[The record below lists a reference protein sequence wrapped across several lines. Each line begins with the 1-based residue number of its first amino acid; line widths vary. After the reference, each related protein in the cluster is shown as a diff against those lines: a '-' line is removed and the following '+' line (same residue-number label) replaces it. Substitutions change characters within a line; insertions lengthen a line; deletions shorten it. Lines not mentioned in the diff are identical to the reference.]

1 MVRNPHNFAG
11 RWNRKSGRTVLFS
24 FFTLRRRIW
33 FDTNRTQGGWR
44 GAQTD
49 FTELWVTGNRRH
61 WRGTHG
67 DGWMMKPRRWTQS
80 WHQKKERWCGVVQ
93 EASHWS
99 YTSFRLKKGTS
110 TQYSSFWCFHSL
122 VPSQLVSFLFS
133 HFPLTKSLFHPM
145 LLNIFLGLM
154 LISSP

>member
-1 MVRNPHNFAG
+1 
-11 RWNRKSGRTVLFS
+11 
-24 FFTLRRRIW
+24 
-33 FDTNRTQGGWR
+33 
-44 GAQTD
+44 
-49 FTELWVTGNRRH
+49 
-61 WRGTHG
+61 
-67 DGWMMKPRRWTQS
+67 
-80 WHQKKERWCGVVQ
+80 VQ